1 MSEISIYCL
10 KRIKTYLNCCS
21 CAFLALSVNTLL
33 VHPIHHGDRGN
44 RPLQLFFILF
54 GGYKAK
60 LLLGL
65 VREEHAGACV
75 CHDTDADED
84 ARLGRDALVP
94 SAKQLEHSIVIYFA

>member
-1 MSEISIYCL
+1 MSEISIHCP
-10 KRIKTYLNCCS
+10 KRNKTYLNCCS
-21 CAFLALSVNTLL
+21 WAFPAFLVDTLL

-44 RPLQLFFILF
+44 RPLELFFILF
-54 GGYKAK
+54 SGHKAK

-75 CHDTDADED
+75 CHDADADED

-94 SAKQLEHSIVIYFA
+94 SVKQLARDAITHFV